1 MKRTH
6 AGRPRL
12 DDGDPSAQICLKL
25 PGKQFDALGREAKI
39 ARVSVQDIIRRDL
52 ELEKQHRAG
61 KRYPK

>member
-6 AGRPRL
+6 PGRPRL
-12 DDGDPSAQICLKL
+12 DEDDPSAQICLKL
-25 PGKQFDALGREAKI
+25 PGKQFDALGREAKM

-52 ELEKQHRAG
+52 EKTKRAE